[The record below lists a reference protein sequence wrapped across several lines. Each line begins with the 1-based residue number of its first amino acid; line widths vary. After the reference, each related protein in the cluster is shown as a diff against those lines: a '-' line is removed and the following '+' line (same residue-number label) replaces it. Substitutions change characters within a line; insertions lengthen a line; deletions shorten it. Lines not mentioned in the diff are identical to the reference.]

1 MGDERGRIRGQRT
14 GSLIGGV
21 FGLIYVLVNAGPL
34 PMAASLTLRIVG
46 GAALAAVL
54 VALYRGGQRDVRES
68 GTDVT
73 GSSSGNEGF
82 GPAYWLVVAAEIVA
96 LAAGLAVL
104 NGPLDAPQAAVGW
117 VSFVV
122 GVHFFALAVV
132 FDLPLFHRIG
142 AAITACGVAG
152 LTLSATGSSDAPIAV
167 VSGILPGA
175 ILLAFA
181 WRGARSA
188 RYPAP
193 SAG

>member
-73 GSSSGNEGF
+73 GSSSGIE
-82 GPAYWLVVAAEIVA
+82 
-96 LAAGLAVL
+96 
-104 NGPLDAPQAAVGW
+104 
-117 VSFVV
+117 
-122 GVHFFALAVV
+122 
-132 FDLPLFHRIG
+132 
-142 AAITACGVAG
+142 
-152 LTLSATGSSDAPIAV
+152 
-167 VSGILPGA
+167 
-175 ILLAFA
+175 
-181 WRGARSA
+181 
-188 RYPAP
+188 
-193 SAG
+193 